1 MPIYEYRCS
10 SCDAEHEIMRK
21 ISSPPLVDC
30 PKCGKPTLVKMISA
44 AGFQLKGGGWYVT
57 DFKDG
62 KKGKDRDSAAASAD
76 SKATVT
82 KSGDSGDATKVAG
95 GTTES

>member
-10 SCDAEHEIMRK
+10 SCESEHEIMRK

-30 PKCGKPTLVKMISA
+30 PKCGKATLVKMISA

-62 KKGKDRDSAAASAD
+62 KKGKDSDSPASIAD
-76 SKATVT
+76 SKGTST
-82 KSGDSGDATKVAG
+82 NSGDSGEASKAAG
-95 GTTES
+95 GTTDS

>member
-10 SCDAEHEIMRK
+10 SCESEHEIMRK

-57 DFKDG
+57 DFKGG
-62 KKGKDRDSAAASAD
+62 KKGKDSDSSGSIAD
-76 SKATVT
+76 SKGTST
-82 KSGDSGDATKVAG
+82 NSGGSGDASKVAG
-95 GTTES
+95 GTTDS

>member
-10 SCDAEHEIMRK
+10 SCESEHEIMRK

-30 PKCGKPTLVKMISA
+30 PKCGKATLVKMISA

-62 KKGKDRDSAAASAD
+62 KKGKDSDSPASIED
-76 SKATVT
+76 SKGTST
-82 KSGDSGDATKVAG
+82 KSGDSGDASKVAG
-95 GTTES
+95 GTTDS

>member
-1 MPIYEYRCS
+1 
-10 SCDAEHEIMRK
+10 MRK

-62 KKGKDRDSAAASAD
+62 KKGKDSDSPASTAD
-76 SKATVT
+76 SKGAST
-82 KSGDSGDATKVAG
+82 KSGDSGGTSKVAG
-95 GTTES
+95 GTTDS

>member
-62 KKGKDRDSAAASAD
+62 KKGKDSDSSASIAD
-76 SKATVT
+76 SKGTST
-82 KSGDSGDATKVAG
+82 NSGGSGDASKVAG
-95 GTTES
+95 GATDS